1 MLFTAPDGGDKI
13 HMTVLLLAQVQAA
26 ADSGGIAWDV
36 ALGVGSLVVLVGG
49 ITALVKRSI
58 RPSQALG
65 VLGVALAVAGITA
78 LASYF
83 PNALYRVLITLTMT
97 VAGALMAVAVATR
110 PQRRIR

>member
-1 MLFTAPDGGDKI
+1 MTA
-13 HMTVLLLAQVQAA
+13 LLLAQVQAA
-26 ADSGGIAWDV
+26 AAPDSGGIAWDV

-83 PNALYRVLITLTMT
+83 PSALYRVLITLTMT

>member
-1 MLFTAPDGGDKI
+1 
-13 HMTVLLLAQVQAA
+13 MTGLLLAQVQGAA
-26 ADSGGIAWDV
+26 APEGGGIAWDV

-65 VLGVALAVAGITA
+65 VLGVALAVAVITA
-78 LASYF
+78 LASHF
-83 PNALYRVLITLTMT
+83 PSTFYRVLITLTT
-97 VAGALMAVAVATR
+97 TTAGVLMAVAVATR